1 MKKTEVTLGVDIGG
15 TNTKFGIVDRQG
27 NCLSEGTMLTK
38 ANEEVP
44 LFLSRLYSNIE
55 QSLAEIKNSI
65 EIKGIGVGVPNGNFY
80 TGSVEYPANL
90 SGWTGITP
98 LAKMLKEH
106 YQLPTALTNDA
117 NAAAIGEMKFGAAQN
132 MKNFIMITLGT
143 GLGSGIV
150 VNGELV
156 YGADGFAGELGHII
170 VDRNGRLGAFGR
182 RGILEAYA
190 SASGIK
196 RTVYELLADMTEE
209 SELRD
214 VSYNNLNASMI
225 SEAAL
230 RGDKIAIAAF
240 EYTGKLLGEQLA
252 NSVAHLSPEAIILF
266 GGLAH
271 AGQYL
276 FEPTKR
282 HMELNNVPIFR
293 NKVKIIPSG
302 LSDKNVAVMGASA
315 LIWNEIDKE
324 SAKK

>member
-1 MKKTEVTLGVDIGG
+1 MKKTEVTLGIDIGG
-15 TNTKFGIVDRQG
+15 TNTKFGVVDRQG

-38 ANEEVP
+38 ANEDIS
-44 LFLSRLYSNIE
+44 LFLPRLYSNVE

-65 EIKGIGVGVPNGNFY
+65 EIKGVGIGVPNGNFY
-80 TGSVEYPANL
+80 EGTVEYPANL
-90 SGWTGITP
+90 TGWKAITP
-98 LAKMLKEH
+98 LAELVRKN

-132 MKNFIMITLGT
+132 MKNFIVITLGT

-156 YGADGFAGELGHII
+156 YGADGFAGELGHVII
-170 VDRNGRLGAFGR
+170 EKNGRLGAFGR
-182 RGILEAYA
+182 RGILESYA
-190 SASGIK
+190 SATGIK
-196 RTVYELLADMTEE
+196 RTVYELLADMTED
-209 SELRD
+209 SELRSI
-214 VSYNNLNASMI
+214 SYNDLSANMI

-240 EYTGKLLGEQLA
+240 EYTGKILGEQLA
-252 NSVAHLSPEAIILF
+252 NTVAHLSPEAIILF
-266 GGLAH
+266 GGLTH
-271 AGQYL
+271 AGNYL

-302 LSDKNVAVMGASA
+302 LLDKNVAVLGASA
-315 LIWNEIDKE
+315 LIWNEIDKVI
-324 SAKK
+324 AK